1 MTKLEN
7 TLAAEIKRRITSQRQ
22 LERTCQE
29 QISALEQRLME
40 KIERQSQHVTSMIS
54 SLEEQMQEL
63 QKQVDRVSKDIP
75 KSMELQAQRVSQ
87 ELTRLSQ
94 DVHQE
99 KHDRFSREG
108 LILKQIQDYESSISD
123 MIERERDQRKAK
135 VDFLREILER
145 NESGRVEA
153 ESRFASLIESEIEG
167 LKSQLLQEI
176 QERQVEDDAI
186 VDAMNLYITKLQ
198 STLNVITADE

>member
-1 MTKLEN
+1 MD
-7 TLAAEIKRRITSQRQ
+7 R
-22 LERTCQE
+22 
-29 QISALEQRLME
+29 
-40 KIERQSQHVTSMIS
+40 IERQSQHATSLIA

-63 QKQVDRVSKDIP
+63 QKQVDRLSKDIP
-75 KSMELQAQRVSQ
+75 KSVELQAQRVSQ
-87 ELTRLSQ
+87 ELARLSQ
-94 DVHQE
+94 DVQQE
-99 KHDRFSREG
+99 KQDRFSREG
-108 LILKQIQDYESSISD
+108 LILKQMQDYESSISD

-153 ESRFASLIESEIEG
+153 ESRFATLIESEIAG

-198 STLNVITADE
+198 STLHVITSDE